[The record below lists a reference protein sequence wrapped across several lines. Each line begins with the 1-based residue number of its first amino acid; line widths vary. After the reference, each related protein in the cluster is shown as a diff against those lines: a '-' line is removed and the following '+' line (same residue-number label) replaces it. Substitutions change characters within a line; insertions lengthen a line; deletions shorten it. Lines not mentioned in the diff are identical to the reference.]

1 MTEFEKEG
9 KKPLTFTD
17 KQKWQP
23 VEDQEESGAAGIDET
38 AGTWRYRVQDPGK
51 YERSKVKPLMAGVQ
65 VTYAKVKCA
74 DRWEIQSYIFDKKVF
89 KTPDSV
95 KQWLDQ
101 HLKSQIS
108 FLTDFKTWNEYRRRA
123 VNAYVE
129 ISEVR

>member
-1 MTEFEKEG
+1 MTEFEKER
-9 KKPLTFTD
+9 KKPPTFTD
-17 KQKWQP
+17 KQRRQP
-23 VEDQEESGAAGIDET
+23 IKDQEESRAAGIYEA
-38 AGTWRYRVQDPGK
+38 AGSWCYRVQDPDQ
-51 YERSKVKPLMAGVQ
+51 YERSKIKPLMAGVQ

-74 DRWEIQSYIFDKKVF
+74 DRWEIQSYIFNKKAF

-95 KQWLDQ
+95 KQWLGQ